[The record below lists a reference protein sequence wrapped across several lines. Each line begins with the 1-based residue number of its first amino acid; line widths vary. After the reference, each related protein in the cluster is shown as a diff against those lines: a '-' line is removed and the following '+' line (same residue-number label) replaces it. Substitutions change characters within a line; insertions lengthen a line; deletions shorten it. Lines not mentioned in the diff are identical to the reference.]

1 MNRRRALLSEINSN
15 IISEKRKF
23 YLFKDGAFQN
33 EAYAQNIN
41 SNIIANGLI
50 KVSGSQNYKEKTYS
64 GKFTI
69 YIEKGKSFSNYL
81 GVGFTIVNFNTKGKI
96 KLKYQSGMFNSST
109 SEVQYT
115 IFKNGEQS
123 FNFLPDGE
131 NKYNAIEF
139 SCNQQGLCY
148 EISNIYLITKPNE
161 G

>member
-1 MNRRRALLSEINSN
+1 MNRRRALLSEMNNN

-33 EAYAQNIN
+33 KAYAQNIN
-41 SNIIANGLI
+41 SNIIVNGLI
-50 KVSGSQNYKEKTYS
+50 KVSGSKHFKKNTYS

-69 YIEKGKSFSNYL
+69 YTKNLSFSKYL
-81 GVGFTIVNFNTKGKI
+81 GVGFTIVNFNTEGQI
-96 KLKYQSGMFNSST
+96 KLKYQNNIFNSST

-115 IFKNGEQS
+115 ISKNGEQS
-123 FNFLPDGE
+123 FNFSLSEKD
-131 NKYNAIEF
+131 KYNAIEF
-139 SCNQQGLCY
+139 SCDQQGLCY